1 MSGIFCPGVGQ
12 RPQSLSVQ
20 TAEAKATSASE
31 AASCRAGPPA
41 GQDWVADT
49 PSTLAPP
56 TPSTLI
62 GLPRLSQ
69 SPRFSPHP
77 HPHPRVRSSSPSLS
91 LTLALALLATPPHP
105 SSSLPD
111 SPPSPTDTNK
121 TFSTTHPD
129 RFGLGVQPAAG
140 TDRSCKRVPGHR
152 TVSIRS
158 SARGNS
164 PEPGGG
170 TCARTRRERTVAAGR
185 GVCRPTRPPPPTE
198 GLAEGRGRVF
208 CGPRPLPGAWC
219 SAVLTKCP

>member
-1 MSGIFCPGVGQ
+1 MSVSAPKA
-12 RPQSLSVQ
+12 SLCKVQ
-20 TAEAKATSASE
+20 KPRR
-31 AASCRAGPPA
+31 RAHRKQLRVAQGHIA
-41 GQDWVADT
+41 GQDWVAGT
-49 PSTLAPP
+49 PSTLVPP
-56 TPSTLI
+56 TRSTLI

-69 SPRFSPHP
+69 SPRFSPP
-77 HPHPRVRSSSPSLS
+77 PHPRVRSSSPSLS
-91 LTLALALLATPPHP
+91 LTLALTLLATPPHP

-152 TVSIRS
+152 TVSTCS

-164 PEPGGG
+164 PEPGPG
-170 TCARTRRERTVAAGR
+170 TCTRTRRERTVAGR

-198 GLAEGRGRVF
+198 GLAEGRGRVC
-208 CGPRPLPGAWC
+208 CGPVPSLEPGAQRC
-219 SAVLTKCP
+219 SLSVRN